1 MTLTSADYTAYK
13 SLSQFETVAEMNESI
28 RAFLYSHKHAL
39 PNSAVTVLKVI
50 SRYACKLPGVAFA
63 KIETIAQAAGVSRSS
78 VERAI
83 RALKQAGIIEVRHT
97 VRRRGGQGHSVYVVQ
112 KLPDVG
118 NDGQAAKRDTGVPV
132 DVDARADVP
141 ELKYRQDHEKPRHTS
156 DQQAQQA
163 TETKPHETEYS
174 GLSNSKRNNDNDT
187 WKHLPDKFASAVRP
201 FAAIIKPTEAWRKVT
216 LAHRQ
221 AAIET
226 DVTADN
232 IVHTAVDAFK
242 AAVRAYKAN
251 RIHNDLGGYF
261 FGCLRNLFAVE
272 RRREVGPIGFDW
284 LTGNL
289 RNHNV

>member
-1 MTLTSADYTAYK
+1 MSTLTSADYTAYK
-13 SLSQFETVAEMNESI
+13 SLSQFETVAEKDEAI
-28 RAFLYSHKHAL
+28 RAFLYSHKHEL
-39 PNSAVTVLKVI
+39 PNSAVAVLKVI

-112 KLPDVG
+112 KRKAG
-118 NDGQAAKRDTGVPV
+118 FPV
-132 DVDARADVP
+132 DVDAPTDVP

-187 WKHLPDKFASAVRP
+187 WKHLPDKFASAVKP
-201 FAAIIKPTEAWRKVT
+201 FRAIIKPAEAWRKVT

-232 IVHTAVDAFK
+232 IVHTAIDAFK
-242 AAVRAYKAN
+242 ATVAAYKTN
-251 RIHNDLGGYF
+251 RIRKDLGGYF
-261 FGCLRNLFAVE
+261 FGCLRNVFAVE
-272 RRREVGPIGFDW
+272 RRREVAESDGMFFNWVSAFTVSSIKP
-284 LTGNL
+284 
-289 RNHNV
+289 